1 LPHDRNL
8 SARKLWIAF
17 AAEVEGTVLI
27 DDGARD
33 AIVSRSTSLL
43 PAGITAV
50 HGTFDVGA
58 TLEVVDSSGVVVARG
73 MSAMSSSQALLSMGK
88 RTADL
93 ADMSVVE
100 VMHRDDLVVLA

>member
-1 LPHDRNL
+1 
-8 SARKLWIAF
+8 
-17 AAEVEGTVLI
+17 
-27 DDGARD
+27 
-33 AIVSRSTSLL
+33 
-43 PAGITAV
+43 
-50 HGTFDVGA
+50 
-58 TLEVVDSSGVVVARG
+58 